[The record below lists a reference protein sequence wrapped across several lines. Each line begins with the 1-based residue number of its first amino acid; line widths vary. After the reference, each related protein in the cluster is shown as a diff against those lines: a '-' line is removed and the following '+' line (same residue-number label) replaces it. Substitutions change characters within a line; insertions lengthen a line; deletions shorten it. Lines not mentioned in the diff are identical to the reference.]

1 MPPLWFKSLHPFQGD
16 RFSGQLSFPAGALI
30 VADSKSKPSGGWAYG
45 CCEKDKGWFPINYVV
60 PIEAPPDAAFP
71 ATPITEAPT
80 SSMSPT
86 SPVGGAGGSVWD
98 LKYSGGFDGFPGA
111 VDTSN
116 SASASDADYGGGFDG
131 PIMGGSCPTVSTVSY
146 EDASTETGVSC
157 ATTASPSRSKK
168 KLLPAA
174 VGGGFRKAGK
184 GISTAASKTGQG
196 ISSAASKA
204 GHGISNAAKET
215 KYRVQDMKEQK
226 QSQKQLQPQPEQE
239 PIVTSTTSSPKRSG
253 WFGSKTTTV
262 TVETTVTEQGTTKTT
277 TETTK
282 KRHLFNTK
290 TDSNCKTEVIPSQQ
304 QQRCTGDSMGKN
316 AANGAA
322 RGALVYGV
330 VGTAFGGNPVK
341 CATRGAVVGGAFG
354 ATKGWK
360 PFK

>member
-1 MPPLWFKSLHPFQGD
+1 MPPRWFKSLHPFQGD

-30 VADSKSKPSGGWAYG
+30 VADSKTHPSGGWAYG
-45 CCEKDKGWFPINYVV
+45 RCEKEKGWFPINYVV
-60 PIEAPPDAAFP
+60 PIEAPPDDAFP
-71 ATPITEAPT
+71 VMPRTEAPI
-80 SSMSPT
+80 SSMSPA
-86 SPVGGAGGSVWD
+86 SPVGGGGGSVWD
-98 LKYSGGFDGFPGA
+98 SKWSGGFDGFPGG

-146 EDASTETGVSC
+146 EDAPTETGERC
-157 ATTASPSRSKK
+157 AASSPSRSKK

-184 GISTAASKTGQG
+184 GISAAASKTGQG

-204 GHGISNAAKET
+204 GHGIT
-215 KYRVQDMKEQK
+215 
-226 QSQKQLQPQPEQE
+226 
-239 PIVTSTTSSPKRSG
+239 RSG
-253 WFGSKTTTV
+253 WFGSKTPTM
-262 TVETTVTEQGTTKTT
+262 TVETKVTEQETTKTT
-277 TETTK
+277 TETTQ

-290 TDSNCKTEVIPSQQ
+290 TESNNKTEVTPSQ

-322 RGALVYGV
+322 RGALVYGA

-341 CATRGAVVGGAFG
+341 CATRGAAVGGAFG